1 MSFLQFVKNGRT
13 YTDKLTGDN
22 DLNIFDMNLTNVYLD
37 KYDELI
43 HERVTFHD
51 ITSLTL
57 FKNDDTIET
66 LPNQLKYLYI
76 KSGTLRTLPISDQV
90 AANIEVIHLD
100 FTNLEIFPDIS
111 KCNKL
116 RELTINHSNLNS
128 FRPSYVLPPSL
139 KILNLRYNHIEDV
152 DFTLFKMNPDLKLN
166 FSFNNLNSETID
178 NIIMVNPRAD
188 IKMQNRYRFIRIT
201 PHNYNNIEIRNLMN
215 NAMNNNVIHNNII
228 HNNVINNHGNVLAN
242 NTQTVHLSSINKS
255 IVTSY
260 NIILKYIET
269 HKIKVNKDHTTV
281 VSEIINKFHEFKL
294 FDARSFLKEQILNSS
309 IHSILEIKYIDL
321 LMIVYAVVKS
331 HEDYKNLIERFHTEI
346 FESTGVCFT
355 GRMNRLINVLV
366 GYIDGVVVSISLKEE
381 IQMSIQ
387 RLMDKL
393 NKQEINF
400 QKTKEELLNIL
411 NEDYDVDTSNPNNI
425 ISDEYKQSWLDALN
439 DYRPNSILCKIKK
452 RVKVNDNDDR
462 MDGYYHISYDDKIYN
477 TENDFDK
484 EINPIGEIVD
494 KGKSIA
500 KIYSYEYDS
509 IRYDEQFLTY
519 IVY

>member
-1 MSFLQFVKNGRT
+1 MSFLQFIKNGRT

-100 FTNLEIFPDIS
+100 FTNLEILPDIS

-116 RELTINHSNLNS
+116 RELTINHSNLNN
-128 FRPSYVLPPSL
+128 FRPAYVLPPSL
-139 KILNLRYNHIEDV
+139 KVLNLRYNHINDV

-166 FSFNNLNSETID
+166 FSFNNLNTGTID

-188 IKMQNRYRFIRIT
+188 IKMQNRYHFIRIT
-201 PHNYNNIEIRNLMN
+201 PHNYNNFEIRNLMN
-215 NAMNNNVIHNNII
+215 NIMNPP
-228 HNNVINNHGNVLAN
+228 NHRPTRVNSNVLKN

-260 NIILKYIET
+260 KHILKYIET
-269 HKIKVNKDHTTV
+269 NNIKVSETDII
-281 VSEIINKFHEFKL
+281 SEINKEFNKL
-294 FDARSFLKEQILNSS
+294 KLNNLNSYLKTQFEDLN
-309 IHSILEIKYIDL
+309 IHTILQIKYSTL
-321 LMIVYAVVKS
+321 LTIVWSIVKT
-331 HEDYKNLIERFHTEI
+331 HTDRANLIERFYTEI
-346 FESTGVCFT
+346 NESQGVCFT
-355 GRMNRLINVLV
+355 GRMNRLVNVLV
-366 GYIDGVVVSISLKEE
+366 GYIEGVVVSISLKEE
-381 IQMSIQ
+381 LQMSIQ
-387 RLMDKL
+387 LLMDKL
-393 NKQEINF
+393 NKQEISYN
-400 QKTKEELLNIL
+400 QTKEELTKIL
-411 NEDYDVDTSNPNNI
+411 NQEYDVDTSDPNNI
-425 ISDEYKQSWLDALN
+425 ISEEYKKSWLVALN
-439 DYRPNSILCKIKK
+439 DYKPNFILCKIKQQI
-452 RVKVNDNDDR
+452 KVNEHKER
-462 MDGYYHISYDDKIYN
+462 MFHYYYIDHNDKIYD

-494 KGKSIA
+494 KDKLIA
-500 KIYSYEYDS
+500 KIYAYKFDS
-509 IRYDEQFLTY
+509 IQYDEQLLTFILY
-519 IVY
+519 

>member
-1 MSFLQFVKNGRT
+1 MSFLQFIKNGRT

-22 DLNIFDMNLTNVYLD
+22 DLNIFDINLTNLYLD

-43 HERVTFHD
+43 NERVTFHD
-51 ITSLTL
+51 IISLTL
-57 FKNDDTIET
+57 FKNDDVIES

-76 KSGTLRTLPISDQV
+76 KSGTLRRLPISDEV
-90 AANIEVIHLD
+90 ANSIEVIHLD
-100 FTNLEIFPDIS
+100 FTNLETLPDIS

-116 RELTINHSNLNS
+116 RELTINHSNLNR

-139 KILNLRYNHIEDV
+139 KILNLRYNHIDDV

-166 FSFNNLNSETID
+166 FSFNNLNNETID

-188 IKMQNRYRFIRIT
+188 IKMQNRYHFIRIT
-201 PHNYNNIEIRNLMN
+201 SYNYNNIEIQNLMN
-215 NAMNNNVIHNNII
+215 NVMNNNNEIIPNN
-228 HNNVINNHGNVLAN
+228 NGNILEN

-255 IVTSY
+255 IITSY
-260 NIILKYIET
+260 NIILKYIQT
-269 HKIKVNKDHTTV
+269 HKIKVSKDHNSTI
-281 VSEIINKFHEFKL
+281 SEIINKFHEFNL
-294 FDARSFLKEQILNSS
+294 FDVSSFLKQQLLEFS
-309 IHSILEIKYIDL
+309 IHSILEIKYVDL
-321 LMIVYAVVKS
+321 LTIVYAVIKS

-346 FESTGVCFT
+346 VESTGVCFT

-393 NKQEINF
+393 NKQEITYK
-400 QKTKEELLNIL
+400 QTKDEIIKIL
-411 NEDYDVDTSNPNNI
+411 NQEYEIDTSNPNNI
-425 ISDEYKQSWLDALN
+425 ISEEYKKSWLVALN
-439 DYRPNSILCKIKK
+439 DYKPNPILCKIKQK
-452 RVKVNDNDDR
+452 IKVNEDEER
-462 MDGYYHISYDDKIYN
+462 MFQYYYIDYNDKIYD
-477 TENDFDK
+477 TENKFDK

-494 KGKSIA
+494 KGKLIA

-509 IRYDEQFLTY
+509 IQYDEQFLTY
-519 IVY
+519 ILY